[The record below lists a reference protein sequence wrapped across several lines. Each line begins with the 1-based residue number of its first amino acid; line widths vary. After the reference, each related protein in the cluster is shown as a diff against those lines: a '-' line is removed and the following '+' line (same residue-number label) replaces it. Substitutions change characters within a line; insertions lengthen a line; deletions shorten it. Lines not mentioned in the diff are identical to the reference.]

1 MKIAIKIIKIV
12 TLIVLVLSAILV
24 ITDYNPDEIEKLDI
38 TKNTEEVLNAS
49 EPIRMAIY
57 NVGFGGL
64 DANQDFFMDGGTGSG
79 ASNQDDIKNNLNEMT
94 SFLKSTD
101 SHIYMIQEVD
111 INSKRSFELNEK
123 ELIGRELAEYAQT
136 SATYYKVPFV
146 PLPLSRPLGKIHMD
160 LLTLSK
166 TQIKNANRYTLPN
179 IDAIP
184 YKYFYLDRCMLENT
198 IPLSNGKNLIVLN
211 VHLSAYD
218 SNGTVKREQLEWI
231 ERYIE
236 NADLENNY
244 YVFGGDWNL
253 IMTDTSKEDISNQR
267 DYWVEKPK
275 DFKAGGFKWIYD
287 DRVNTVRELDAPYE
301 KGKSFER
308 VIDGYL
314 VSPNLEVLSVE
325 TVDMGFKYSDHNPVL
340 LEIKVK

>member
-1 MKIAIKIIKIV
+1 MKTVIKIIKGCALMV
-12 TLIVLVLSAILV
+12 FVLSVLVV
-24 ITDYNPDEIEKLDI
+24 MTDYKPDEIERLSI
-38 TKNTEEVLNAS
+38 TQNTEEILDAS
-49 EPIRMAIY
+49 RPIRMAIY
-57 NVGFGGL
+57 NIGFGGL

-79 ASNQDDIKNNLNEMT
+79 ASSQDDIRDNLKAMAGI
-94 SFLKSTD
+94 LKSMD

-111 INSKRSFELNEK
+111 INSKRSSGLNEK
-123 ELIGRELAEYAQT
+123 EEIGTELPEYNQT

-166 TQIKNANRYTLPN
+166 TQIESANRYTLPN

-184 YKYFYLDRCMLENT
+184 YKYFYLDRCMLEST
-198 IPLSNGKNLIVLN
+198 IPLSNGKKLIVLN

-218 SNGTVKREQLEWI
+218 SNGTVKKEQLEWI

-236 NADLENNY
+236 KADLENNY
-244 YVFGGDWNL
+244 YIFGGDWNL

-275 DFKAGGFKWIYD
+275 DFKDGGFKWVYD
-287 DRVNTVRELDAPYE
+287 DRVNTVRELNAPYE
-301 KGKSFER
+301 KGQTFER

-314 VSPNLEVLSVE
+314 VSPNLEVLKVE
-325 TVDMGFKYSDHNPVL
+325 TQDMGFKYSDHNPVL
-340 LEIKVK
+340 LEVRVK